1 MLTGRERVLCALN
14 HEEPDR
20 VPIFFGTSGATTML
34 APGYERLKAYLGITR
49 PTTVFWRGLQYVLMD
64 EEALAWSGS
73 DGRPLIAGPAPGAL
87 ARDISAD
94 AYVDGWGCLWERR
107 PGAIYYEVMDSLIR
121 TATIDDLDRFSWP
134 DLAHPSRF
142 AGLRVKAKSIQ
153 DAGYAVV
160 ALSGVSPFEQAY
172 MCRGIEQWLVDL
184 AADPEFVLALMGKI
198 TDLMLASA
206 IRLLEEAGDYIDV
219 LITGDDLG
227 GQTSTLIS
235 PAMYRRLIKPFH
247 VALMAAIK
255 QRTKAKIFYHSDG
268 NIYSLL
274 GDLIEIGVDLLNPV
288 QVSAGA
294 MGDTARLKRDFGD
307 RLSFCGAIDTGR
319 VLPFGTPEDVRAEVR
334 RRVQDLAPGGGY
346 ILAAVHCIQPDV
358 PLENVIAML
367 DEAKVAGRYP
377 IQLAHQRQ

>member
-1 MLTGRERVLCALN
+1 
-14 HEEPDR
+14 
-20 VPIFFGTSGATTML
+20 ML
-34 APGYERLKAYLGITR
+34 APGYEKLKVHLGITR

-73 DGRPLIAGPAPGAL
+73 DGRPLIAGPAPGTL
-87 ARDISAD
+87 ARDLSAE

-107 PGAIYYEVMDSLIR
+107 PGAIYYEVVDSPIR
-121 TATIDDLDRFSWP
+121 TATIDDLDRFPWP
-134 DLAHPSRF
+134 DLAHLSRF
-142 AGLRVKAKSIQ
+142 AGLRAKAKAIQ

-172 MCRGIEQWLVDL
+172 MCRGIEQWMVDL
-184 AADPEFVLALMGKI
+184 AGDPDFAVALMRKI
-198 TDLMLASA
+198 TDLMQASV
-206 IRLLEEAGDYIDV
+206 IQLLEEAGDYIDV

-235 PAMYRRLIKPFH
+235 PTMYRRLIKPFH
-247 VALMAAIK
+247 MELMAAIK

-288 QVSAGA
+288 QVSAGD
-294 MGDTARLKRDFGD
+294 MGDTARLKREFGD

-319 VLPFGTPEDVRAEVR
+319 VLPFGTPADVRAEVR
-334 RRVQDLAPGGGY
+334 RRIQDLAPGGGY
-346 ILAAVHCIQPDV
+346 ILASVHCIQPDV
-358 PLENVIAML
+358 PLENVLAML
-367 DEAKVAGRYP
+367 DEAQVAGKYP
-377 IQLAHQRQ
+377 IQLSHQRQ

>member
-1 MLTGRERVLCALN
+1 MMNSRERVLCALN

-34 APGYERLKAYLGITR
+34 APGYEKLKAHLGITR

-87 ARDISAD
+87 ARDISPD

-107 PGAIYYEVMDSLIR
+107 PGVIYYEVTDCPIR
-121 TATIDDLDRFSWP
+121 TATIDDLDRYPWP
-134 DLAHPSRF
+134 DLSHPSRF
-142 AGLRVKAKSIQ
+142 EGLAARAKAIQ
-153 DAGYAVV
+153 DRGYAVV

-172 MCRGIEQWLVDL
+172 MLRGIEQWMVDL
-184 AADPEFVLALMGKI
+184 AADPDFALALMRKI
-198 TDLMLASA
+198 TDLMKASVIA
-206 IRLLEEAGDYIDV
+206 LLEEAGGYIDV

-227 GQTSTLIS
+227 GKTTTLIS

-247 VALMAAIK
+247 QELMGAIK
-255 QRTKAKIFYHSDG
+255 PRTGAKIFYHSDG

-274 GDLIEIGVDLLNPV
+274 GDLVEIGVDLLNPV
-288 QVSAGA
+288 QVNAGD
-294 MGDTARLKRDFGD
+294 MGDTARLKREFGD
-307 RLSFCGAIDTGR
+307 RLAFCGAIDTGS
-319 VLPFGTPEDVRAEVR
+319 VLPFGAPDAVRAEVR
-334 RRVQDLAPGGGY
+334 RRIRDLAPGGGY

-367 DEAKVAGRYP
+367 DEAKTAGRYP
-377 IQLAHQRQ
+377 IQASD

>member
-34 APGYERLKAYLGITR
+34 APGYEKLKVHLGITR

-73 DGRPLIAGPAPGAL
+73 DGRPLIAGPAPGTL
-87 ARDISAD
+87 ARDLSAE

-107 PGAIYYEVMDSLIR
+107 PGAIYYEVVDSPIR
-121 TATIDDLDRFSWP
+121 TATIDDLDRFPWP
-134 DLAHPSRF
+134 DLAHLSRF
-142 AGLRVKAKSIQ
+142 AGLRAKAKAIQ

-172 MCRGIEQWLVDL
+172 MCRGIEQWMVDL
-184 AADPEFVLALMGKI
+184 AGDPDFAVALMRKI
-198 TDLMLASA
+198 TDLMQASV
-206 IRLLEEAGDYIDV
+206 IQLLEEAGDYIDV

-235 PAMYRRLIKPFH
+235 PTMYRRLIKPFH
-247 VALMAAIK
+247 MELMAAIK

-288 QVSAGA
+288 QVSAGD
-294 MGDTARLKRDFGD
+294 MGDTARLKREFGD

-319 VLPFGTPEDVRAEVR
+319 VLPFGTPADVRAEVR
-334 RRVQDLAPGGGY
+334 RRIQDLAPGGGY
-346 ILAAVHCIQPDV
+346 ILASVHCIQPDV
-358 PLENVIAML
+358 PLENVLAML
-367 DEAKVAGRYP
+367 DEAQVAGKYP
-377 IQLAHQRQ
+377 IQLSHQRQ

>member
-34 APGYERLKAYLGITR
+34 APGYEKLKVHLGITR

-64 EEALAWSGS
+64 EEALVWSGS
-73 DGRPLIAGPAPGAL
+73 DGRPLIPGPAPGTL

-107 PGAIYYEVMDSLIR
+107 SGGIYYEVVDSPIR
-121 TATIDDLDRFSWP
+121 TATIDDLDRFPWP
-134 DLAHPSRF
+134 NLAHPNRF
-142 AGLRVKAKSIQ
+142 AGLRAKAKAIQ

-172 MCRGIEQWLVDL
+172 MCRGIEQWMVDL
-184 AADPEFVLALMGKI
+184 AGDPDFAVALMRKI
-198 TDLMLASA
+198 TDLMRASV
-206 IRLLEEAGDYIDV
+206 IQLLEEAGDYIDV

-235 PAMYRRLIKPFH
+235 PTMYRRLIKPFH
-247 VALMAAIK
+247 MEVMATIK

-288 QVSAGA
+288 QVSAGG
-294 MGDTARLKRDFGD
+294 MGDTARLKREFGD

-334 RRVQDLAPGGGY
+334 RRIQDLAPGGGY

-367 DEAKVAGRYP
+367 DEAKVAGKYP
-377 IQLAHQRQ
+377 IQLSHQRQ